1 MCITSPFNLTWV
13 HTSQVTLRGQGLVAR
28 GPYTPPLTSDLLGQ
42 GGSGDTG
49 SLPRSRVNQ
58 SHPWN
63 GASTHT
69 PDGGGQGVWAGS
81 TRRSQEGG
89 TAQTPPRQALPRGPG
104 APLLTD
110 QQGPGSKA
118 PTGALAVL
126 ASIRPGMGCRD
137 SGLRSGQGQGRAA
150 STRRGLCSLWVV
162 AIGELLL
169 RKTHMQGVQAVS
181 TTQVPAVTVYTCQ
194 AHAECTT
201 SAGHPKADRT
211 SQPPTCTRKDAGT
224 SAPASRVR
232 DALLQHLDLSHQP
245 PARL

>member
-13 HTSQVTLRGQGLVAR
+13 HTSQVTLRGRGLVAR

-49 SLPRSRVNQ
+49 SLPRSGVNQ

-89 TAQTPPRQALPRGPG
+89 TAQTPHVRPC
-104 APLLTD
+104 PLLLTN
-110 QQGPGSKA
+110 QQGLGSKA
-118 PTGALAVL
+118 PAGALAVL
-126 ASIRPGMGCRD
+126 ASIRPRMGCRD

-150 STRRGLCSLWVV
+150 GTRRGLCSLWVV

-181 TTQVPAVTVYTCQ
+181 TTQVPAVTVYPCQ

-201 SAGHPKADRT
+201 SAGRPKADRT

-224 SAPASRVR
+224 SAPASWVR